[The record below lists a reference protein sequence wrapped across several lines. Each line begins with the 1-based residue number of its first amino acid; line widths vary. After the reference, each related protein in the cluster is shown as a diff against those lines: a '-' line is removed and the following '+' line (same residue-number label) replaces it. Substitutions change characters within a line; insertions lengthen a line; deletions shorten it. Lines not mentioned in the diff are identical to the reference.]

1 MTMRDDPKMFSVG
14 KLENGLIKYIRTNY
28 YIQCNFF
35 LQIYVKDSA

>member
-28 YIQCNFF
+28 YIQCNIFF
-35 LQIYVKDSA
+35 YKFV